1 MTFKEIMALVLGGIL
16 VNNFVFEKYLGFASL
31 YGISKKEGKIAVT
44 GLAVALVMVVSAVIN
59 QFVSG
64 LLAANGLAHF
74 ATFAAVVVILLV
86 VYVFALIAKLIKK
99 EALGAYFPVIALNS
113 AVLGLCVETSSAGL
127 LSSLFTALGVGL
139 GFAFGC
145 FIFAGVMSRI
155 DMRHVPKAFRGLP
168 VSLLAAAIVSMALVA
183 FK

>member
-59 QFVSG
+59 QLVSG

-99 EALGAYFPVIALNS
+99 EALGA
-113 AVLGLCVETSSAGL
+113 
-127 LSSLFTALGVGL
+127 
-139 GFAFGC
+139 
-145 FIFAGVMSRI
+145 
-155 DMRHVPKAFRGLP
+155 
-168 VSLLAAAIVSMALVA
+168 
-183 FK
+183 

>member
-31 YGISKKEGKIAVT
+31 YGISKKESKMAVT
-44 GLAVALVMVVSAVIN
+44 GLAVALIMVVSAVIN
-59 QFVSG
+59 QLVCG

-74 ATFAAVVVILLV
+74 ATLAAVIVILLV
-86 VYVFALIAKLIKK
+86 VYLFALAAKLIKK
-99 EALGAYFPVIALNS
+99 ESLGAYFPVIALNS
-113 AVLGLCVETSSAGL
+113 AVLGLCVETASTGL
-127 LSSLFTALGVGL
+127 AESFFTALGVGL